1 MEKTL
6 TCIGCPMGCT
16 ITVTME
22 DGKVQNIEGN
32 TCQVG
37 YEYAAKEVIAPVRK
51 VTTTVRVQNGNL
63 PVLPVKTSDDIPKE
77 KIFDVIDAL
86 QKVQIEAPFHVGEVV
101 VDDICNTG
109 VSVVATANVL
119 RQ

>member
-22 DGKVQNIEGN
+22 NGQVQKIEGN

-37 YEYAAKEVIAPVRK
+37 YDYAAKEVVAPVRK
-51 VTTTVRVQNGNL
+51 VTTTVRVQNGDA
-63 PVLPVKTSDDIPKE
+63 PVLPVKTNADVPKE
-77 KIFDVIDAL
+77 KIFDVIEDL
-86 QKVQIEAPFHVGEVV
+86 KKVYVEAPVSIGDVI
-101 VDDICNTG
+101 VDNICNTG